1 MRPINCGL
9 RYPPKFKKNYSMK
22 FNSRFGG
29 TRRGGVALRL
39 FIGIALLSAIPAFII
54 GYFSYSEGSREI
66 IGEKVSDM
74 RQISRLRLGV
84 VSDMIEK
91 LRAYALRFSE
101 SRVVAEL
108 SVGQAYENFP
118 ENLTER
124 LNANGFRAAAILG
137 VSGNLLAASD
147 TATYNFFTK
156 TQWKALS
163 VGKTFERAAGG
174 EQLAVSEMS
183 LDTPSGRRGMNFSL
197 PVKNKD
203 GKVSAVAVLYLDIT
217 RIQESVAAEA
227 KNFTTSELFICS
239 YVGGA
244 PFIIAGANADGSM
257 EPAFMGILAKT
268 LEGAKISPDFKDSGY
283 SLARDYRGREVV
295 AAWDYIPQLDWY
307 VIMKTDLSEVLS
319 GVRNLAYRIAL
330 ILIVVL
336 ALATAA
342 CAIFA
347 KAFSAPIS
355 SILRKVSGFAPADGL
370 WEMPKSDSQMIA
382 ASIDSI
388 KDSLDTLASK
398 SYVGASEI
406 LKGAERLSSDV
417 SARSEISRRIESF
430 SDKIILHSQ
439 KISDMSINLE
449 HSVEQI
455 DDVSEISVRQAENA
469 LGGLEKMNKLMSGLE
484 ACASDFSESIGE
496 IFAAGRKIGAV
507 VESMTQLA
515 DRANLLSL
523 NASIA
528 AKKAGKCGEGFAV
541 VADRLRKLADQTST
555 ATLEIENIV
564 KAISS
569 LSEAGSKKVG
579 EFDSKFSDVSAQS
592 KKVNEGLSEII
603 QKVQG
608 IPPRL
613 TLLLDGIRTQNG
625 EGDSIKSYARA
636 LKKAVDDESKLMD
649 SAREISD
656 NLSKTA
662 LSVRREAGKHRM

>member
-1 MRPINCGL
+1 M
-9 RYPPKFKKNYSMK
+9 KKIIISIG
-22 FNSRFGG
+22 REFGSG
-29 TRRGGVALRL
+29 GRR
-39 FIGIALLSAIPAFII
+39 
-54 GYFSYSEGSREI
+54 
-66 IGEKVSDM
+66 IGE
-74 RQISRLRLGV
+74 
-84 VSDMIEK
+84 
-91 LRAYALRFSE
+91 
-101 SRVVAEL
+101 
-108 SVGQAYENFP
+108 
-118 ENLTER
+118 
-124 LNANGFRAAAILG
+124 
-137 VSGNLLAASD
+137 LLAKELEVPCYDRHLIEEAACCSGFETKELEEADEMKANRFLFKVPAKSNQYTGYGKPMND
-147 TATYNFFTK
+147 TLFA
-156 TQWKALS
+156 
-163 VGKTFERAAGG
+163 
-174 EQLAVSEMS
+174 
-183 LDTPSGRRGMNFSL
+183 
-197 PVKNKD
+197 
-203 GKVSAVAVLYLDIT
+203 
-217 RIQESVAAEA
+217 IQ
-227 KNFTTSELFICS
+227 SELIRKYADAGSCVIVGRCADKVLEKQEGLISVFI
-239 YVGGA
+239 YA
-244 PFIIAGANADGSM
+244 
-257 EPAFMGILAKT
+257 
-268 LEGAKISPDFKDSGY
+268 
-283 SLARDYRGREVV
+283 
-295 AAWDYIPQLDWY
+295 
-307 VIMKTDLSEVLS
+307 
-319 GVRNLAYRIAL
+319 
-330 ILIVVL
+330 
-336 ALATAA
+336 
-342 CAIFA
+342 
-347 KAFSAPIS
+347 
-355 SILRKVSGFAPADGL
+355 
-370 WEMPKSDSQMIA
+370 QMIA

-496 IFAAGRKIGAV
+496 IFASGRKIGAV

-523 NASIA
+523 NASIE

>member
-1 MRPINCGL
+1 
-9 RYPPKFKKNYSMK
+9 MK

-29 TRRGGVALRL
+29 TRRGGVAFRL
-39 FIGIALLSAIPAFII
+39 FIGIALLSAIPALII

-84 VSDMIEK
+84 VSDMVEK

-101 SRVVAEL
+101 SRSVAEL
-108 SVGQAYENFP
+108 SGVQAYENFP

-137 VSGNLLAASD
+137 LSGNLLAASD
-147 TATYNFFTK
+147 VATYNFFTK

-239 YVGGA
+239 YVGGS
-244 PFIIAGANADGSM
+244 PFIIAGANADGPM

-283 SLARDYRGREVV
+283 SLARDYRGKEVV

-319 GVRNLAYRIAL
+319 GVRSLAYRIVL

-342 CAIFA
+342 CAVFA

-398 SYVGASEI
+398 SYNGASEI

-417 SARSEISRRIESF
+417 SSRSEISRRIENF

-439 KISDMSINLE
+439 KISDMSVNLE

-484 ACASDFSESIGE
+484 ACASDFSDSLGE
-496 IFAAGRKIGAV
+496 IFASGRKIGAM

-528 AKKAGKCGEGFAV
+528 AKKAGKSGEGFAV
-541 VADRLRKLADQTST
+541 VAERLRKLADQTST

-564 KAISS
+564 KGISS

-579 EFDSKFSDVSAQS
+579 EFDSKFSEVSAQS

-613 TLLLDGIRTQNG
+613 TLLLDGIRTQSG

-649 SAREISD
+649 SARKISD

-662 LSVRREAGKHRM
+662 LSVRREAGKHRI